1 MNISIYTYI
10 QDDPHHQYNSSLDS
24 RTKQTALAGNYKKL
38 GFRCDLNPVQDFV
51 DTPPGMLGLDCILYF
66 ARNYGTAYTAI
77 VHENSCRAAE
87 HECPFGR
94 TGIELVRVLCDILRI
109 GEPPSEQGQD
119 YCTMFF
125 GHDHPFEETFCVCVQ
140 VLHRTWKDMR
150 ATGEDFSK
158 VFSVLREQ
166 ITRTLADRPV
176 SLDDFRA
183 KIAHYTY
190 ATITTLRQQERT
202 SKEECK
208 SSASAIVS
216 LKEKITPGIR
226 RLIEQQRF
234 NYLAEGTRFSKYVG
248 SNRVKDKYWY
258 ARLSANHKV
267 IHYGDVDE
275 KQVPAAEDLGNKLAV
290 ADCRQLLVGRE
301 VPNVK
306 VKKSAAMFFS
316 IAYENEATGPMKSL
330 EFVAP
335 DENAFDYWTDGV
347 NALLGQPM
355 RSRKQQDD
363 LETLLSMEIKL
374 RLLDTEGV
382 DISREPPPVP
392 ADPDNYDFC
401 FES

>member
-1 MNISIYTYI
+1 M
-10 QDDPHHQYNSSLDS
+10 
-24 RTKQTALAGNYKKL
+24 LA
-38 GFRCDLNPVQDFV
+38 
-51 DTPPGMLGLDCILYF
+51 LDCMLYF
-66 ARNYGTAYTAI
+66 ARNYAPAYTAI

-94 TGIELVRVLCDILRI
+94 TGIELVRVLCEILRI
-109 GEPPSEQGQD
+109 GEAPSEQGQD

-125 GHDHPFEETFCVCVQ
+125 AHDHPFEETFCACVS

-176 SLDDFRA
+176 SLDDFRS

-216 LKEKITPGIR
+216 LKGKITPGIR

-234 NYLAEGTRFSKYVG
+234 NYLAEGTRFCKYMG

-267 IHYGDVDE
+267 IHYGDCDE
-275 KQVPAAEDLGNKLAV
+275 KTVPAVEDLNNKLAV

-306 VKKSAAMFFS
+306 VKKSAAMLSFS
-316 IAYENEATGPMKSL
+316 ISYENEATGTMKSL

-355 RSRKQQDD
+355 RSRRQQDD

-382 DISREPPPVP
+382 DISQEPPAIPD
-392 ADPDNYDFC
+392 DPDNYDFC